1 MSTLQEFL
9 LANPVDNMVEDVVVS
24 PRFKDKDGK
33 PLLFTIKAMT
43 PAEFED
49 IRKKATRIKKGK
61 QVEFDSQMFNL
72 SIAINNTVNPDFRNA
87 ESIKKLGVATPEDY
101 VQKVLLAGELTT
113 LVQKINELSG
123 FDVGVSDLVEEV
135 KN

>member
-1 MSTLQEFL
+1 MNLQDFL
-9 LANPVDNMVEDVVVS
+9 IANPVDNLTEEVVIS
-24 PRFKDKDGK
+24 SRFKDEKGN
-33 PLLFTIKAMT
+33 PLKFTIKAMT
-43 PAEFED
+43 PVEFED

-101 VQKVLLAGELTT
+101 VQKVLLAGELST

-123 FDVGVSDLVEEV
+123 FDVGMNDLVEEV